1 MSKSFTER
9 ADLLKKALKP
19 LRAKFGKQELE
30 PAEDVV
36 RQLLKIILIEET
48 PEAVV
53 EAALER
59 INQTFVDLNEMRVSL
74 AKEISDTLVGVAR
87 PHDKAVQITKL
98 FNEIFLKRNS
108 MDWSFVR
115 TLGVRELRQ
124 YFEATSGGSPVL
136 GAAAVMFFSNGHAV
150 PADADVRRVLSRLDL
165 TEPEESVVD
174 LQGFLERAVTKEQG
188 YETWALIHRLGESL
202 CLVKTPLCEK
212 CPLKDLCPTGR
223 AQAKAAKGAK
233 SAKKPA
239 AKKPAAKKA
248 PAAKGAKT
256 SAKPKGKAKK

>member
-30 PAEDVV
+30 PVEDVV
-36 RQLLKIILIEET
+36 RQLLKIILLEET
-48 PEAVV
+48 PEDVV
-53 EAALER
+53 EAALKR
-59 INQTFVDLNEMRVSL
+59 IDQTFVDLNEMRVSL

-124 YFEATSGGSPVL
+124 YFEATSGGSPEL
-136 GAAAVMFFSNGHAV
+136 GAAAVMFFSSGHAV
-150 PADADVRRVLSRLDL
+150 PADADMRRVLGRLGL

-188 YETWALIHRLGESL
+188 YETWALIHRLGESF
-202 CLVKTPLCEK
+202 CLVKAPLCEK
-212 CPLKDLCPTGR
+212 CPLKDLCPTGQ
-223 AQAKAAKGAK
+223 AQAQAAKRLA
-233 SAKKPA
+233 ARKPA
-239 AKKPAAKKA
+239 AKKAAAKKA
-248 PAAKGAKT
+248 PAAKPAR
-256 SAKPKGKAKK
+256 KPKGKAKK